1 MPAKKA
7 NNKQIIKSVDSDGKK
22 IEVAVL
28 RPDANVS
35 REAQKVYNRFFRDAL
50 ESGALLRQKLDGYM
64 TEQGLWNDDKQK
76 EYDKLTSAIINDEK
90 KIKAGGIKLS
100 DAKDLA
106 IEMSDKRASLR
117 DLIAE
122 RTIMDG
128 NTAEG
133 QADNGRFNY
142 LMAACIVDT
151 DSGKPVF
158 ADEDGA
164 PSVDKYDESASEEY
178 VVKCAGRLA
187 EMMYGLDSSYEAN
200 LPENKFLKQ
209 FDFINKDLQLVNDD
223 GHAVDREGRLINDEG
238 RFIDKDGNFVDKDGT
253 PMDKD
258 GDYIMDAKPF
268 LDDDGNELVIKDEE
282 EPKKAKKTRQKKE
295 EASASQT

>member
-1 MPAKKA
+1 MPTKK
-7 NNKQIIKSVDSDGKK
+7 NNKQVIKSVDSNGDKV
-22 IEVAVL
+22 EVAVI
-28 RPDANVS
+28 RPNAKIS

-64 TEQGLWNDDKQK
+64 TEQGLWSDDKQK
-76 EYDKLTSAIINDEK
+76 AYDNLTKAIIGDEK

-100 DAKDLA
+100 EAKKLA
-106 IEMSDKRASLR
+106 LDMSDKRLELR

-122 RTIMDG
+122 RTVMDG

-133 QADNGRFNY
+133 QADNGRFNH
-142 LMAACIVDT
+142 LMASCIVDT
-151 DSGKPVF
+151 DSGNPIFV
-158 ADEDGA
+158 DEDGK
-164 PSVDKYDESASEEY
+164 PSVDKYDENASEDY
-178 VVKCAGRLA
+178 VIKCAGRLA

-223 GHAVDREGRLINDEG
+223 GHAVDREGRLINDDG
-238 RFIDKDGNFVDKDGT
+238 RFIDKDGGFVDKDGT
-253 PMDKD
+253 PMDAD
-258 GDYIMDAKPF
+258 GDYIMDTKPF
-268 LDDDGNELVIKDEE
+268 LDDDGNELVIEDTE
-282 EPKKAKKTRQKKE
+282 EPKKVKKTRQKKE